1 MMSKQKLLSIAIP
14 SYNSEAYMAH
24 AIESLLPGGDDVEIL
39 IVNDGS
45 KDRTAEIA
53 DSYQAKYPGIC
64 KAIHQENGGHG
75 AAVMAGLQNATGI
88 YFKVVDSDDWLD
100 ETAYPHVL
108 DVLKTL
114 AAPEKQIDLVISNFI
129 YDKVDAVH
137 KHVMSYNHALPE
149 NRPFSW
155 EETRHFRIGQYLLM
169 HSCIYRTELLRTCG
183 LDLPRH
189 TFYVD
194 ELYVYVP
201 LRSVK
206 TMYYI
211 NENLYHYFIGR
222 EDQSVQESIMIKR
235 IDQALKVNKLMMT
248 SVDLEKIENEH
259 QRKYMRNYLEIVTV
273 ASSALLTK
281 SGTEENI
288 AKRKELW
295 SYLQKENPY
304 AYGLLRHRIFG
315 FLIHIPGA
323 FGNLVIRIGY
333 WISQKI
339 FGFN

>member
-1 MMSKQKLLSIAIP
+1 MSNQKLLSIAIP
-14 SYNSEAYMAH
+14 SYNSEAYMEH
-24 AIESLLPGGDDVEIL
+24 AIESLLPGGDEVEIL

-53 DSYQAKYPGIC
+53 DRYQEKYPGIC
-64 KAIHQENGGHG
+64 RAIHQENGGHG
-75 AAVMAGLQNATGI
+75 AAVMAGLKHATGI

-108 DVLKTL
+108 DVLRSL
-114 AAPEKQIDLVISNFI
+114 SAPEKQIDLVIANFI
-129 YDKVDAVH
+129 YDKVDALH
-137 KHVMSYNHALPE
+137 KHVMSYHHALPE
-149 NRPFSW
+149 NIVFSW
-155 EETRHFRIGQYLLM
+155 DETRHFRTGQYLLM

-201 LRSVK
+201 LKSVK
-206 TMYYI
+206 TMYYV

-235 IDQALKVNKLMMT
+235 IDQALKVNKLMIT
-248 SVDLEKIENEH
+248 SIDLESIEDRH
-259 QRKYMRNYLEIVTV
+259 QRKYMLNYLEIVTI

-281 SGTEENI
+281 SGTEENMK
-288 AKRKELW
+288 KREDLW
-295 SYLQKENPY
+295 AFLKKENPY
-304 AYGLLRHRIFG
+304 AYSILRRRPMGRIM
-315 FLIHIPGA
+315 HIPGT
-323 FGNLVIRIGY
+323 FGKKAVIAGY
-333 WISQKI
+333 KISQKI